1 MKRKAVFL
9 DRDGV
14 IIRAVVR
21 SGRPFPSTSGV
32 MPEILPD
39 VPEALARLHRAGFL
53 LIVVTNQPDV
63 ARGVTPKCDVEAAN
77 THLAAALPLTEVRVC
92 YHDDDDGCECRKPR
106 PGMLLSAA
114 RAHDIDLAGS
124 FMVGDRWRDV
134 EAGERAGCKT
144 FFIDCGYDE
153 RQPERYDFRVASLAE
168 AAKAILALSGAR

>member
-21 SGRPFPSTSGV
+21 DGRPFPPAKGA
-32 MPEILPD
+32 MPEVLPE
-39 VPEALARLHRAGFL
+39 VPEALACLHRAGFL

-63 ARGVTPKCDVEAAN
+63 ARGVTSKSDVEAAN
-77 THLAAALPLTEVRVC
+77 ARLAATLPLTEVRVC
-92 YHDDDDGCECRKPR
+92 YHDGDDGCECRKPR

-144 FFIDCGYDE
+144 FFVDSGYDE
-153 RQPERYDFRVASLAE
+153 KQPERFDFRVASLAE
-168 AAKAILALSGAR
+168 AAKAILALSAER